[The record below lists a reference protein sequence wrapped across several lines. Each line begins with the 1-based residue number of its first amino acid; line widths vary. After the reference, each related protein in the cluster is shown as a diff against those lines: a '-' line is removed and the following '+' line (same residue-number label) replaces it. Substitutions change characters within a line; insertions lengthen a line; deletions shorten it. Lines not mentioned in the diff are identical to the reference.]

1 MATDYLAL
9 LPTELVIVICDLV
22 HETHPMQYLGRVSK
36 AFLPLERERTFRNLR
51 ITSYKSLAR
60 LVEAIHTSPGA
71 GVYVATLHLED
82 RLRRPRDLPLVRDLA
97 SFLALLPNLEEV
109 ELDAVLSTDRF
120 RSALQST
127 PHPALYNVVVRNPLD
142 CRRAR
147 SLAKVVSLTAM
158 GSVRYVFLTTL
169 SPELQLFS
177 AGSGLGHYLSL
188 QGDLAG
194 WAGLADV
201 LASLPPL
208 HRLQLRQSRPA
219 HSGYLATL
227 LQLLSHPL
235 SLRDLELRQHSSLAD
250 DLSAVLPS
258 FPALRKLDLA
268 AGISTATLLPALK
281 TLPRLSQLTFSYES
295 PLAAA
300 HLLALID
307 AIASRTLRAI
317 QIDIYVVHRALSSE
331 RDEGIATDEG
341 WTDDLTLEGMVS
353 TVEAAD
359 VARVCIYGHAVDRA
373 RQEQERR
380 RQAGAAAGRAAG

>member
-109 ELDAVLSTDRF
+109 ELDA
-120 RSALQST
+120 
-127 PHPALYNVVVRNPLD
+127 
-142 CRRAR
+142 
-147 SLAKVVSLTAM
+147 
-158 GSVRYVFLTTL
+158 
-169 SPELQLFS
+169 
-177 AGSGLGHYLSL
+177 
-188 QGDLAG
+188 
-194 WAGLADV
+194 
-201 LASLPPL
+201 
-208 HRLQLRQSRPA
+208 
-219 HSGYLATL
+219 
-227 LQLLSHPL
+227 
-235 SLRDLELRQHSSLAD
+235 
-250 DLSAVLPS
+250 
-258 FPALRKLDLA
+258 
-268 AGISTATLLPALK
+268 
-281 TLPRLSQLTFSYES
+281 LTFSYES